1 MCTFAQLQGQ
11 TLFFKI
17 VAQAEQ
23 TFFLSLSAPRRAPP
37 PTMDDQAADWASEQP
52 ETKEKRR
59 TEKSTEHLIP
69 TKMTF

>member
-11 TLFFKI
+11 TLFFLI

-37 PTMDDQAADWASEQP
+37 PTMDDQAAD
-52 ETKEKRR
+52 
-59 TEKSTEHLIP
+59 
-69 TKMTF
+69 